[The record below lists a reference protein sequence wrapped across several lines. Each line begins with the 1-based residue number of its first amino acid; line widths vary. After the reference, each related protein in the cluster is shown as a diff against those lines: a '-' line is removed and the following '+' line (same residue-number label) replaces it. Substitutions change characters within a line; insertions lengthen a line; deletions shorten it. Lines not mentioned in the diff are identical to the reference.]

1 MLAGGLIAAPLMSN
15 ANYFSGSDAV
25 IKIALVGCGG
35 RGTGAA
41 SQALLSKQN
50 VRIVA
55 MADAFRDNL
64 DACYLSLTSDEMAES
79 IGGKAILKT
88 RVDVPE
94 ERKFTGFDGYLQA
107 IALADVVVLA
117 TPPGFRPIHF
127 AEAIKQNKHVFM
139 EKPVATDPAGI
150 QSVLATAA
158 IAKQKK
164 AEQEQKL
171 VQEQLKL
178 KKQIEQKEQAL
189 EQQRQREKEKL
200 AQAQRDKKELALKE
214 QKEKDRKDKERK
226 EQEAKRN
233 AQDERKLQA
242 MRDENLRRM
251 AGMAGA
257 TGSPNATGDAL
268 RASGPSPSY
277 GGRIIARVKPNI
289 VFNPDDISGNPVAE
303 VEVRTAPDGK
313 IMSRKLIKSSGNK
326 AWDEAVIKALD
337 KTDTLPRDTD
347 GTIPTMMVLGFK
359 PRD

>member
-1 MLAGGLIAAPLMSN
+1 MSTASMHLELAPPPAEGLGRSLSLALVVHLLLLIALTWGIQWQNTDNTPAVEAELWSALPKAAAPPPPPP
-15 ANYFSGSDAV
+15 A
-25 IKIALVGCGG
+25 
-35 RGTGAA
+35 
-41 SQALLSKQN
+41 
-50 VRIVA
+50 
-55 MADAFRDNL
+55 
-64 DACYLSLTSDEMAES
+64 
-79 IGGKAILKT
+79 
-88 RVDVPE
+88 PE
-94 ERKFTGFDGYLQA
+94 PAPEPPPPPPAPK
-107 IALADVVVLA
+107 VKP
-117 TPPGFRPIHF
+117 TPPAPSRDADI
-127 AEAIKQNKHVFM
+127 
-139 EKPVATDPAGI
+139 
-150 QSVLATAA
+150 A

-164 AEQEQKL
+164 AEQEKKL
-171 VQEQLKL
+171 EQEQLKL
-178 KKQIEQKEQAL
+178 KKQNEQKEKDKAL

-200 AQAQRDKKELALKE
+200 AQAQRDKKEQELKE
-214 QKEKDRKDKERK
+214 QKDRKDKERK
-226 EQEAKRN
+226 AQEAKSA

-268 RASGPSPSY
+268 RASGPSASY

-289 VFNPDDISGNPVAE
+289 VFNPDDVSGNPVAE

-326 AWDEAVIKALD
+326 AWDEAVVKALD

>member
-1 MLAGGLIAAPLMSN
+1 MHLELAPPPAQGLGRSLGLALVVHLLLLIALTWGISWPTDSTPAVEAELWSALPKAAAPPPPPP
-15 ANYFSGSDAV
+15 
-25 IKIALVGCGG
+25 
-35 RGTGAA
+35 
-41 SQALLSKQN
+41 
-50 VRIVA
+50 
-55 MADAFRDNL
+55 
-64 DACYLSLTSDEMAES
+64 
-79 IGGKAILKT
+79 
-88 RVDVPE
+88 VPE
-94 ERKFTGFDGYLQA
+94 PTPEPPPPPPAPK
-107 IALADVVVLA
+107 VKP
-117 TPPGFRPIHF
+117 TPP
-127 AEAIKQNKHVFM
+127 
-139 EKPVATDPAGI
+139 ATSRDADI
-150 QSVLATAA
+150 A

-164 AEQEQKL
+164 AEQEKKL
-171 VQEQLKL
+171 EQEQLKL
-178 KKQIEQKEQAL
+178 KKQIEQKEKEKAL
-189 EQQRQREKEKL
+189 EQQRQREKET
-200 AQAQRDKKELALKE
+200 AQEQRDKKELALKE

-226 EQEAKRN
+226 EQEAKRA

-289 VFNPDDISGNPVAE
+289 VFNPDDVSGNPVAE

>member
-1 MLAGGLIAAPLMSN
+1 MHLELAPPPAQGLGRSLSLALVVHLLLLIALTWGIQWQNMDNTP
-15 ANYFSGSDAV
+15 AV
-25 IKIALVGCGG
+25 EAELWS
-35 RGTGAA
+35 A
-41 SQALLSKQN
+41 LSK
-50 VRIVA
+50 A
-55 MADAFRDNL
+55 AAPPPPPP
-64 DACYLSLTSDEMAES
+64 A
-79 IGGKAILKT
+79 
-88 RVDVPE
+88 PE
-94 ERKFTGFDGYLQA
+94 PTPEPPPPPPAPK
-107 IALADVVVLA
+107 VKP
-117 TPPGFRPIHF
+117 TPPPPSRDADI
-127 AEAIKQNKHVFM
+127 
-139 EKPVATDPAGI
+139 
-150 QSVLATAA
+150 A

-171 VQEQLKL
+171 VQEQIKL

-200 AQAQRDKKELALKE
+200 AQVQRDKKELALKE
-214 QKEKDRKDKERK
+214 QKDRKDKERK
-226 EQEAKRN
+226 EQEAKRA

-289 VFNPDDISGNPVAE
+289 VFNPDDVSGNPVAE

-326 AWDEAVIKALD
+326 AWDDAVIKALD

-347 GTIPTMMVLGFK
+347 GTLPTMMVLGFK

>member
-1 MLAGGLIAAPLMSN
+1 MHLELAPPQAQGLGRSLGLALVVHLLLLIALTWGISWPTDSTPAVEAELWSALPKAAAPPPPPP
-15 ANYFSGSDAV
+15 
-25 IKIALVGCGG
+25 
-35 RGTGAA
+35 
-41 SQALLSKQN
+41 
-50 VRIVA
+50 
-55 MADAFRDNL
+55 
-64 DACYLSLTSDEMAES
+64 
-79 IGGKAILKT
+79 
-88 RVDVPE
+88 VPE
-94 ERKFTGFDGYLQA
+94 PTPEPPPPPPAPK
-107 IALADVVVLA
+107 VKP
-117 TPPGFRPIHF
+117 TPP
-127 AEAIKQNKHVFM
+127 
-139 EKPVATDPAGI
+139 ATSRDADI
-150 QSVLATAA
+150 A

-164 AEQEQKL
+164 AEQEKKL
-171 VQEQLKL
+171 EQEQLKL
-178 KKQIEQKEQAL
+178 KKQIEQKEKEKAL
-189 EQQRQREKEKL
+189 EQQRQREKEK
-200 AQAQRDKKELALKE
+200 AQEQRDKKELALKE

-226 EQEAKRN
+226 EQEAKRA

-289 VFNPDDISGNPVAE
+289 VFNPDDVSGNPVAE

>member
-1 MLAGGLIAAPLMSN
+1 MHLELAPPPAQGLGRSLSLALVVHVMLLIALTWGIQWQNMDNTPAVEAELWSALPKAAAPPPPPP
-15 ANYFSGSDAV
+15 A
-25 IKIALVGCGG
+25 
-35 RGTGAA
+35 
-41 SQALLSKQN
+41 
-50 VRIVA
+50 
-55 MADAFRDNL
+55 
-64 DACYLSLTSDEMAES
+64 
-79 IGGKAILKT
+79 
-88 RVDVPE
+88 PE
-94 ERKFTGFDGYLQA
+94 PTPEPPPPPPAPK
-107 IALADVVVLA
+107 VKP
-117 TPPGFRPIHF
+117 TPPPPSRDADI
-127 AEAIKQNKHVFM
+127 
-139 EKPVATDPAGI
+139 
-150 QSVLATAA
+150 A

-171 VQEQLKL
+171 VQEQIKL

-200 AQAQRDKKELALKE
+200 AQVQRDKKELALKE
-214 QKEKDRKDKERK
+214 QKDRKDKERK
-226 EQEAKRN
+226 AQEAKSA

-289 VFNPDDISGNPVAE
+289 VFNPDDVSGNPVAE

>member
-1 MLAGGLIAAPLMSN
+1 MHLELAPPPAQGLGRSLSLALVVHLLLLIALTWGIQWQNMDNTPAVEAELWSALPKAAAPPPPPP
-15 ANYFSGSDAV
+15 A
-25 IKIALVGCGG
+25 
-35 RGTGAA
+35 
-41 SQALLSKQN
+41 
-50 VRIVA
+50 
-55 MADAFRDNL
+55 
-64 DACYLSLTSDEMAES
+64 
-79 IGGKAILKT
+79 
-88 RVDVPE
+88 PE
-94 ERKFTGFDGYLQA
+94 PTPEPPPPPPAPK
-107 IALADVVVLA
+107 VKP
-117 TPPGFRPIHF
+117 TPPAPSRDADI
-127 AEAIKQNKHVFM
+127 
-139 EKPVATDPAGI
+139 
-150 QSVLATAA
+150 A

-164 AEQEQKL
+164 AEQEKKL
-171 VQEQLKL
+171 EQEQLKL
-178 KKQIEQKEQAL
+178 KKQTEQKEKEKAQ

-200 AQAQRDKKELALKE
+200 AQEQRDKKELALKE

-226 EQEAKRN
+226 EQEAKRA

-242 MRDENLRRM
+242 MRDDNLRRM

-289 VFNPDDISGNPVAE
+289 VFNPDDVSGNPVAE

>member
-1 MLAGGLIAAPLMSN
+1 MHLELAPPPAQGLGRSLGLALVVHLLLLIALTWGISWPTDSTPAVEAELWSALPKAAAPPPPPP
-15 ANYFSGSDAV
+15 
-25 IKIALVGCGG
+25 
-35 RGTGAA
+35 
-41 SQALLSKQN
+41 
-50 VRIVA
+50 
-55 MADAFRDNL
+55 
-64 DACYLSLTSDEMAES
+64 
-79 IGGKAILKT
+79 
-88 RVDVPE
+88 VPE
-94 ERKFTGFDGYLQA
+94 PTPEPPPPPPAPK
-107 IALADVVVLA
+107 VKP
-117 TPPGFRPIHF
+117 TPPAPSRDADI
-127 AEAIKQNKHVFM
+127 
-139 EKPVATDPAGI
+139 
-150 QSVLATAA
+150 A

-164 AEQEQKL
+164 AEQEKKL
-171 VQEQLKL
+171 EQEQLKL
-178 KKQIEQKEQAL
+178 KKQIEQKEKEKAL
-189 EQQRQREKEKL
+189 EQQRQREKEK
-200 AQAQRDKKELALKE
+200 AQEQRDKKELAQKE

-226 EQEAKRN
+226 EQEAKRA

-268 RASGPSPSY
+268 RASGPSASY

-289 VFNPDDISGNPVAE
+289 VFNPDDVSGNPVAE

>member
-1 MLAGGLIAAPLMSN
+1 MSTASMHLELAPPPAQGLGRSLSLALVVHLLLLIALTWGISWPTDSTPAVEAELWSALPKAAAPPP
-15 ANYFSGSDAV
+15 AP
-25 IKIALVGCGG
+25 
-35 RGTGAA
+35 
-41 SQALLSKQN
+41 
-50 VRIVA
+50 
-55 MADAFRDNL
+55 
-64 DACYLSLTSDEMAES
+64 
-79 IGGKAILKT
+79 KAK
-88 RVDVPE
+88 P
-94 ERKFTGFDGYLQA
+94 
-107 IALADVVVLA
+107 
-117 TPPGFRPIHF
+117 TPPPPSRDADI
-127 AEAIKQNKHVFM
+127 
-139 EKPVATDPAGI
+139 
-150 QSVLATAA
+150 A

-164 AEQEQKL
+164 AELEQKL
-171 VQEQLKL
+171 AQEQLKL
-178 KKQIEQKEQAL
+178 KKQTEQKEKAL

-200 AQAQRDKKELALKE
+200 AQAQRDKKEQALKE
-214 QKEKDRKDKERK
+214 QKDRKDKERK
-226 EQEAKRN
+226 AQEAKSA

-242 MRDENLRRM
+242 MREENLRRM

-257 TGSPNATGDAL
+257 TGSPNASGDAL

-289 VFNPDDISGNPVAE
+289 VFNPDDVSGNPVAE

>member
-1 MLAGGLIAAPLMSN
+1 MSTASMHLELAPPPAQGLGRSLGLALVVHLLLLIALTWGISWPTDSTPAVEAELWSALPKAAAPPPPPP
-15 ANYFSGSDAV
+15 A
-25 IKIALVGCGG
+25 
-35 RGTGAA
+35 
-41 SQALLSKQN
+41 
-50 VRIVA
+50 
-55 MADAFRDNL
+55 
-64 DACYLSLTSDEMAES
+64 
-79 IGGKAILKT
+79 
-88 RVDVPE
+88 PE
-94 ERKFTGFDGYLQA
+94 PTPEPPPPPPAPK
-107 IALADVVVLA
+107 VKP
-117 TPPGFRPIHF
+117 TPPAPSRDADI
-127 AEAIKQNKHVFM
+127 
-139 EKPVATDPAGI
+139 
-150 QSVLATAA
+150 A

-164 AEQEQKL
+164 AEQEKKL
-171 VQEQLKL
+171 EQEQLKL
-178 KKQIEQKEQAL
+178 KKQIEQKEKEKAL
-189 EQQRQREKEKL
+189 EQQRQREKEK
-200 AQAQRDKKELALKE
+200 AQEQRDKKELALKE
-214 QKEKDRKDKERK
+214 QKEKDRKNKERK
-226 EQEAKRN
+226 EQEAKRA

-289 VFNPDDISGNPVAE
+289 VFNPDDVSGNPVAE

>member
-1 MLAGGLIAAPLMSN
+1 MSTASMHLELAPPPAQGLGRSLGLALVVHLLLLIALTWGISWPTDSTPAVEAELWSALPKAAAPPPPPP
-15 ANYFSGSDAV
+15 A
-25 IKIALVGCGG
+25 
-35 RGTGAA
+35 
-41 SQALLSKQN
+41 
-50 VRIVA
+50 
-55 MADAFRDNL
+55 
-64 DACYLSLTSDEMAES
+64 
-79 IGGKAILKT
+79 
-88 RVDVPE
+88 PE
-94 ERKFTGFDGYLQA
+94 PTPEPPPPPPAPK
-107 IALADVVVLA
+107 VKP
-117 TPPGFRPIHF
+117 TPPAPSRDADI
-127 AEAIKQNKHVFM
+127 
-139 EKPVATDPAGI
+139 
-150 QSVLATAA
+150 A

-164 AEQEQKL
+164 AEQEKKIE
-171 VQEQLKL
+171 QEQLKL
-178 KKQIEQKEQAL
+178 KKQIEQKEKEKAL
-189 EQQRQREKEKL
+189 EQQRQREKEK
-200 AQAQRDKKELALKE
+200 AQEQRDKKELALKE

-226 EQEAKRN
+226 EQEAKRA

-289 VFNPDDISGNPVAE
+289 VFNPDDVSGNPVAE

>member
-1 MLAGGLIAAPLMSN
+1 MHLELAPPPAQGLGRSLSLALVVHLLLLIALTWGISWPTDSTPAVEAELWSALPKAAAPPPPPP
-15 ANYFSGSDAV
+15 APEPTPEPPPPPPAP
-25 IKIALVGCGG
+25 
-35 RGTGAA
+35 
-41 SQALLSKQN
+41 
-50 VRIVA
+50 
-55 MADAFRDNL
+55 
-64 DACYLSLTSDEMAES
+64 
-79 IGGKAILKT
+79 KAK
-88 RVDVPE
+88 P
-94 ERKFTGFDGYLQA
+94 
-107 IALADVVVLA
+107 
-117 TPPGFRPIHF
+117 TPPPPSRDADI
-127 AEAIKQNKHVFM
+127 
-139 EKPVATDPAGI
+139 
-150 QSVLATAA
+150 A

-171 VQEQLKL
+171 AQEQLKL
-178 KKQIEQKEQAL
+178 RKQTEQKEKEKAL

-200 AQAQRDKKELALKE
+200 AQAQRDKKEQALKE
-214 QKEKDRKDKERK
+214 QKDRKDKERK
-226 EQEAKRN
+226 AQEAKSA
-233 AQDERKLQA
+233 AQDDRKMQA
-242 MRDENLRRM
+242 MREENLRRM

-257 TGSPNATGDAL
+257 TGSPNASGDAL

-289 VFNPDDISGNPVAE
+289 VFNPDDVSGNPVAE

>member
-1 MLAGGLIAAPLMSN
+1 MHLELAPPPAQGLGRSLGLALVVHLLLLIALTWGISWPTDSTPAVEAELWSALPKAAAPPPPPP
-15 ANYFSGSDAV
+15 A
-25 IKIALVGCGG
+25 
-35 RGTGAA
+35 
-41 SQALLSKQN
+41 
-50 VRIVA
+50 
-55 MADAFRDNL
+55 
-64 DACYLSLTSDEMAES
+64 
-79 IGGKAILKT
+79 
-88 RVDVPE
+88 PE
-94 ERKFTGFDGYLQA
+94 PTPEPPPPPPAPK
-107 IALADVVVLA
+107 VKP
-117 TPPGFRPIHF
+117 TPPAPSRDADI
-127 AEAIKQNKHVFM
+127 
-139 EKPVATDPAGI
+139 
-150 QSVLATAA
+150 A

-164 AEQEQKL
+164 AEQEKKL
-171 VQEQLKL
+171 EQEQLKL
-178 KKQIEQKEQAL
+178 KKQIEQKEKEKAL
-189 EQQRQREKEKL
+189 EQQRQREKEK
-200 AQAQRDKKELALKE
+200 AQEQRDKKELALKE
-214 QKEKDRKDKERK
+214 QKEKDRKNKERK
-226 EQEAKRN
+226 EQEAKRA

-289 VFNPDDISGNPVAE
+289 VFNPDDVSGNPVAE

>member
-1 MLAGGLIAAPLMSN
+1 MVKP
-15 ANYFSGSDAV
+15 
-25 IKIALVGCGG
+25 
-35 RGTGAA
+35 
-41 SQALLSKQN
+41 
-50 VRIVA
+50 
-55 MADAFRDNL
+55 
-64 DACYLSLTSDEMAES
+64 
-79 IGGKAILKT
+79 
-88 RVDVPE
+88 
-94 ERKFTGFDGYLQA
+94 
-107 IALADVVVLA
+107 
-117 TPPGFRPIHF
+117 TPP
-127 AEAIKQNKHVFM
+127 
-139 EKPVATDPAGI
+139 PASRDADI
-150 QSVLATAA
+150 A

-171 VQEQLKL
+171 AQEQLKL
-178 KKQIEQKEQAL
+178 KKQAEQKDKEKAL

-200 AQAQRDKKELALKE
+200 AQAQRDKKEQAVKE

-226 EQEAKRN
+226 AQEAKSA

-289 VFNPDDISGNPVAE
+289 VFNPDDVSGNPVAE

>member
-1 MLAGGLIAAPLMSN
+1 MHLELAPPPAQGLGRSLSLALVVHVLLLMALTWGISWPTDSTPAVEAELWSALPKAAAPPPPPP
-15 ANYFSGSDAV
+15 A
-25 IKIALVGCGG
+25 
-35 RGTGAA
+35 
-41 SQALLSKQN
+41 
-50 VRIVA
+50 
-55 MADAFRDNL
+55 
-64 DACYLSLTSDEMAES
+64 
-79 IGGKAILKT
+79 
-88 RVDVPE
+88 PE
-94 ERKFTGFDGYLQA
+94 PTPEPPPPPPAPMVKP
-107 IALADVVVLA
+107 
-117 TPPGFRPIHF
+117 TPP
-127 AEAIKQNKHVFM
+127 
-139 EKPVATDPAGI
+139 PASRDADI
-150 QSVLATAA
+150 A

-171 VQEQLKL
+171 AQEQLKL
-178 KKQIEQKEQAL
+178 KKQAEQKDKEKAL

-200 AQAQRDKKELALKE
+200 AQAQRDKKEQAVKE

-226 EQEAKRN
+226 AQEAKSA

-242 MRDENLRRM
+242 MRDENMRRM

-257 TGSPNATGDAL
+257 TGSPNATGDAM
-268 RASGPSPSY
+268 RASGPSASY

-289 VFNPDDISGNPVAE
+289 VFNPDDVSGNPVAE

-347 GTIPTMMVLGFK
+347 GTIPSMMVLGFK

>member
-1 MLAGGLIAAPLMSN
+1 MHLELAPPPAQGLGRSLGLALVVHLLLLIALTWGISWPTDSTPAVEAELWSALPKAAAPPPPPP
-15 ANYFSGSDAV
+15 A
-25 IKIALVGCGG
+25 
-35 RGTGAA
+35 
-41 SQALLSKQN
+41 
-50 VRIVA
+50 
-55 MADAFRDNL
+55 
-64 DACYLSLTSDEMAES
+64 
-79 IGGKAILKT
+79 
-88 RVDVPE
+88 PE
-94 ERKFTGFDGYLQA
+94 PTPEPPPPPAPK
-107 IALADVVVLA
+107 VKP
-117 TPPGFRPIHF
+117 TPPAPSRDADI
-127 AEAIKQNKHVFM
+127 
-139 EKPVATDPAGI
+139 
-150 QSVLATAA
+150 A

-164 AEQEQKL
+164 AEQEKKL
-171 VQEQLKL
+171 EQEQLKL
-178 KKQIEQKEQAL
+178 KKQIEQKEKEKAL
-189 EQQRQREKEKL
+189 EQQRQREKEK
-200 AQAQRDKKELALKE
+200 AQEQRDKKELALKE

-226 EQEAKRN
+226 EQEAKRA

-289 VFNPDDISGNPVAE
+289 VFNPDDVSGNPVAE

>member
-1 MLAGGLIAAPLMSN
+1 MHLELAPPPAQGLGRSLSLALVVHLLLLIALTWGIQWQNMDNTPAVEAELWSALPKAAAPPPPPP
-15 ANYFSGSDAV
+15 A
-25 IKIALVGCGG
+25 
-35 RGTGAA
+35 
-41 SQALLSKQN
+41 
-50 VRIVA
+50 
-55 MADAFRDNL
+55 
-64 DACYLSLTSDEMAES
+64 
-79 IGGKAILKT
+79 
-88 RVDVPE
+88 PE
-94 ERKFTGFDGYLQA
+94 PTPEPPPPPPAPK
-107 IALADVVVLA
+107 VKP
-117 TPPGFRPIHF
+117 TPPPPSRDADI
-127 AEAIKQNKHVFM
+127 
-139 EKPVATDPAGI
+139 
-150 QSVLATAA
+150 A

-171 VQEQLKL
+171 VQEQIKL

-200 AQAQRDKKELALKE
+200 AQVQRDKKELALKE
-214 QKEKDRKDKERK
+214 QKDRKDKERK
-226 EQEAKRN
+226 AQEAKSA

-268 RASGPSPSY
+268 RPSGPSPSY

-289 VFNPDDISGNPVAE
+289 VFNPDDVSGNPVAE

>member
-1 MLAGGLIAAPLMSN
+1 MAMSTGSMHLELAPPPAQGLGRSLSLALVVHLLLLIALTWGIQWQNMDNTPAVEAELWSALPKATAPPPPPP
-15 ANYFSGSDAV
+15 A
-25 IKIALVGCGG
+25 
-35 RGTGAA
+35 
-41 SQALLSKQN
+41 
-50 VRIVA
+50 
-55 MADAFRDNL
+55 
-64 DACYLSLTSDEMAES
+64 
-79 IGGKAILKT
+79 
-88 RVDVPE
+88 PE
-94 ERKFTGFDGYLQA
+94 PTPEPPPPPPAPK
-107 IALADVVVLA
+107 VKP
-117 TPPGFRPIHF
+117 TPPPPSRDADI
-127 AEAIKQNKHVFM
+127 
-139 EKPVATDPAGI
+139 
-150 QSVLATAA
+150 A

-171 VQEQLKL
+171 VQEQIKL

-200 AQAQRDKKELALKE
+200 AQVQRDKKELALKE
-214 QKEKDRKDKERK
+214 QKDRKDKERK
-226 EQEAKRN
+226 AQEAKSA

-289 VFNPDDISGNPVAE
+289 VFNPDDVSGNPVAE

>member
-1 MLAGGLIAAPLMSN
+1 MSTASMHLELAPPPAQGLGRSLGLALVVHLLLLIALTWGISWPTDSTPAVEAELWSALPKAAAPPPPPP
-15 ANYFSGSDAV
+15 A
-25 IKIALVGCGG
+25 
-35 RGTGAA
+35 
-41 SQALLSKQN
+41 
-50 VRIVA
+50 
-55 MADAFRDNL
+55 
-64 DACYLSLTSDEMAES
+64 
-79 IGGKAILKT
+79 
-88 RVDVPE
+88 PE
-94 ERKFTGFDGYLQA
+94 PTPEPPPPPPAPK
-107 IALADVVVLA
+107 VKP
-117 TPPGFRPIHF
+117 TPPAPSRDADI
-127 AEAIKQNKHVFM
+127 
-139 EKPVATDPAGI
+139 
-150 QSVLATAA
+150 A

-164 AEQEQKL
+164 AEQEKKL
-171 VQEQLKL
+171 EQEQLKL
-178 KKQIEQKEQAL
+178 KKQIEQKEKEKAL
-189 EQQRQREKEKL
+189 EQQRQREKEK
-200 AQAQRDKKELALKE
+200 AQEQRDKKELALKE

-226 EQEAKRN
+226 EQEAKRA

-268 RASGPSPSY
+268 RASGPSASY

-289 VFNPDDISGNPVAE
+289 VFNPDDVSGNPVAE

>member
-1 MLAGGLIAAPLMSN
+1 MHLELAPPPAQGLGRSLGLALVVHLLLLIALTWGISWPTDSTPAVEAELWSALPKAAAPPPPPP
-15 ANYFSGSDAV
+15 A
-25 IKIALVGCGG
+25 
-35 RGTGAA
+35 
-41 SQALLSKQN
+41 
-50 VRIVA
+50 
-55 MADAFRDNL
+55 
-64 DACYLSLTSDEMAES
+64 
-79 IGGKAILKT
+79 
-88 RVDVPE
+88 PE
-94 ERKFTGFDGYLQA
+94 PTPEPPPPPPPPAPK
-107 IALADVVVLA
+107 VKP
-117 TPPGFRPIHF
+117 TPPAPSRDADI
-127 AEAIKQNKHVFM
+127 
-139 EKPVATDPAGI
+139 
-150 QSVLATAA
+150 A

-164 AEQEQKL
+164 AEQEKKL
-171 VQEQLKL
+171 EQEQLKL
-178 KKQIEQKEQAL
+178 KKQIEQKEKEKAL
-189 EQQRQREKEKL
+189 EQQRQREKEK
-200 AQAQRDKKELALKE
+200 AQEQRDKKELALKE

-226 EQEAKRN
+226 EQEAKRA

-268 RASGPSPSY
+268 RASGPSASY

-289 VFNPDDISGNPVAE
+289 VFNPDDVSGNPVAE

>member
-1 MLAGGLIAAPLMSN
+1 MHLELAPPPAQGLGRSLSLALVVHLLLLIALTWGIQWQNMDNTPAVEAELWSALPKAAAPPPPPP
-15 ANYFSGSDAV
+15 A
-25 IKIALVGCGG
+25 
-35 RGTGAA
+35 
-41 SQALLSKQN
+41 
-50 VRIVA
+50 
-55 MADAFRDNL
+55 
-64 DACYLSLTSDEMAES
+64 
-79 IGGKAILKT
+79 
-88 RVDVPE
+88 PE
-94 ERKFTGFDGYLQA
+94 PTPEPPPPLPAPK
-107 IALADVVVLA
+107 VKP
-117 TPPGFRPIHF
+117 TPPAPSRDADI
-127 AEAIKQNKHVFM
+127 
-139 EKPVATDPAGI
+139 
-150 QSVLATAA
+150 A

-164 AEQEQKL
+164 AEQEKKL
-171 VQEQLKL
+171 EQEQLKL
-178 KKQIEQKEQAL
+178 KKQIEQKEKEKAQ

-200 AQAQRDKKELALKE
+200 AQEQRDKKELALKE

-226 EQEAKRN
+226 EQEAKRA

-242 MRDENLRRM
+242 MRDDNLRRM

-289 VFNPDDISGNPVAE
+289 VFNPDDVSGNPVAE

>member
-1 MLAGGLIAAPLMSN
+1 MHLELAPPPAQGLGRSLGLALVVHLLLLIALTWGISWPTDSTPAVEAELWSALPKAAAPPPPPP
-15 ANYFSGSDAV
+15 A
-25 IKIALVGCGG
+25 
-35 RGTGAA
+35 
-41 SQALLSKQN
+41 
-50 VRIVA
+50 
-55 MADAFRDNL
+55 
-64 DACYLSLTSDEMAES
+64 
-79 IGGKAILKT
+79 
-88 RVDVPE
+88 PE
-94 ERKFTGFDGYLQA
+94 PTPEPPPPPPAPK
-107 IALADVVVLA
+107 VKP
-117 TPPGFRPIHF
+117 TPPAPSRDADI
-127 AEAIKQNKHVFM
+127 
-139 EKPVATDPAGI
+139 
-150 QSVLATAA
+150 A

-164 AEQEQKL
+164 AEQEKKL
-171 VQEQLKL
+171 ELEQLKL
-178 KKQIEQKEQAL
+178 KKQTEQKEKAQEL
-189 EQQRQREKEKL
+189 QRQREKEK
-200 AQAQRDKKELALKE
+200 AQELRDKKELALKE

-226 EQEAKRN
+226 EQEAKRA

-268 RASGPSPSY
+268 RASGPSASY

-289 VFNPDDISGNPVAE
+289 VFNPDDVSGNPVAE

>member
-1 MLAGGLIAAPLMSN
+1 MHLELAPPPAQGLGRSLGLALVVHLLLLIALTWGISWPTDSTPAVEAELWSALPKAAAPPPPLP
-15 ANYFSGSDAV
+15 A
-25 IKIALVGCGG
+25 
-35 RGTGAA
+35 
-41 SQALLSKQN
+41 
-50 VRIVA
+50 
-55 MADAFRDNL
+55 
-64 DACYLSLTSDEMAES
+64 
-79 IGGKAILKT
+79 
-88 RVDVPE
+88 PE
-94 ERKFTGFDGYLQA
+94 PTPEPPPPPPAPK
-107 IALADVVVLA
+107 VKP
-117 TPPGFRPIHF
+117 TPPAPSRDADI
-127 AEAIKQNKHVFM
+127 
-139 EKPVATDPAGI
+139 
-150 QSVLATAA
+150 A

-164 AEQEQKL
+164 AEQEKKL
-171 VQEQLKL
+171 EQEQLKL
-178 KKQIEQKEQAL
+178 KKQIEQKEKEKAL
-189 EQQRQREKEKL
+189 EQQRQREKEK
-200 AQAQRDKKELALKE
+200 AQEQRDKKELALKE

-226 EQEAKRN
+226 EQEAKRA

-289 VFNPDDISGNPVAE
+289 VFNPDDVSGNPVAE

>member
-1 MLAGGLIAAPLMSN
+1 MHLELAPPPAQGL
-15 ANYFSGSDAV
+15 
-25 IKIALVGCGG
+25 G
-35 RGTGAA
+35 RSL
-41 SQALLSKQN
+41 SQALVVHL
-50 VRIVA
+50 
-55 MADAFRDNL
+55 L
-64 DACYLSLTSDEMAES
+64 LL
-79 IGGKAILKT
+79 
-88 RVDVPE
+88 
-94 ERKFTGFDGYLQA
+94 
-107 IALADVVVLA
+107 IALTWGIQWQNMDNTPAVEAELWSALPKAAAPPPPPPAPEPMPEPPPPPPAPKVKP
-117 TPPGFRPIHF
+117 TPPAPSRDADI
-127 AEAIKQNKHVFM
+127 
-139 EKPVATDPAGI
+139 
-150 QSVLATAA
+150 A

-164 AEQEQKL
+164 AEQEKKL
-171 VQEQLKL
+171 EQEQLKL
-178 KKQIEQKEQAL
+178 KKQIEQKEKEKAQ

-200 AQAQRDKKELALKE
+200 AQEQRDKKELALKE

-226 EQEAKRN
+226 EQEAKRA

-242 MRDENLRRM
+242 MRDDNLRRM

-289 VFNPDDISGNPVAE
+289 VFNPDDVSGNPVAE

>member
-1 MLAGGLIAAPLMSN
+1 MSTASMHLELAPPPAQGLGRSLGLALVVHLLLLIALTWGISWPTDSTPAVEAELWSALPKAAAPPPPPP
-15 ANYFSGSDAV
+15 A
-25 IKIALVGCGG
+25 
-35 RGTGAA
+35 
-41 SQALLSKQN
+41 
-50 VRIVA
+50 
-55 MADAFRDNL
+55 
-64 DACYLSLTSDEMAES
+64 
-79 IGGKAILKT
+79 
-88 RVDVPE
+88 PE
-94 ERKFTGFDGYLQA
+94 PTPEPPPPPPAPK
-107 IALADVVVLA
+107 VKP
-117 TPPGFRPIHF
+117 TPP
-127 AEAIKQNKHVFM
+127 
-139 EKPVATDPAGI
+139 ATSRDADI
-150 QSVLATAA
+150 A

-164 AEQEQKL
+164 AEQEKKL
-171 VQEQLKL
+171 EQEQLKL
-178 KKQIEQKEQAL
+178 KKQIEQKEKEKAL
-189 EQQRQREKEKL
+189 EQQRQREKEK
-200 AQAQRDKKELALKE
+200 AQEQRDKKELALKE

-226 EQEAKRN
+226 EQEAKRA

-289 VFNPDDISGNPVAE
+289 VFNPDDVSGNPVAE

>member
-1 MLAGGLIAAPLMSN
+1 MHLELAPPPAQGLGRSLGLALVVHLLLLIALTWGISWPTDSTPAVEAELWSALPKAAAPPPPPP
-15 ANYFSGSDAV
+15 A
-25 IKIALVGCGG
+25 
-35 RGTGAA
+35 
-41 SQALLSKQN
+41 
-50 VRIVA
+50 
-55 MADAFRDNL
+55 
-64 DACYLSLTSDEMAES
+64 
-79 IGGKAILKT
+79 
-88 RVDVPE
+88 PE
-94 ERKFTGFDGYLQA
+94 PTPEPPPPPPAPK
-107 IALADVVVLA
+107 VKP
-117 TPPGFRPIHF
+117 TPPAPSRDADI
-127 AEAIKQNKHVFM
+127 
-139 EKPVATDPAGI
+139 
-150 QSVLATAA
+150 A

-164 AEQEQKL
+164 AEQEKKL
-171 VQEQLKL
+171 EQEQLKL
-178 KKQIEQKEQAL
+178 KKQTEQKEKAQEL
-189 EQQRQREKEKL
+189 QRQREKEK
-200 AQAQRDKKELALKE
+200 AQELRDKKELALKE

-226 EQEAKRN
+226 EQEAKRA

-268 RASGPSPSY
+268 RASGPSASY

-289 VFNPDDISGNPVAE
+289 VFNPDDVSGNPVAE

>member
-1 MLAGGLIAAPLMSN
+1 MHLELAPPPAQGLGRSLGLALVVHLLLLIALTWGISWPTDSTPAVEAELWSALPKAAAPPPPPP
-15 ANYFSGSDAV
+15 A
-25 IKIALVGCGG
+25 
-35 RGTGAA
+35 
-41 SQALLSKQN
+41 
-50 VRIVA
+50 
-55 MADAFRDNL
+55 
-64 DACYLSLTSDEMAES
+64 
-79 IGGKAILKT
+79 
-88 RVDVPE
+88 PE
-94 ERKFTGFDGYLQA
+94 PTPEPPPPPPAPK
-107 IALADVVVLA
+107 VKP
-117 TPPGFRPIHF
+117 TPPAPSRDADI
-127 AEAIKQNKHVFM
+127 
-139 EKPVATDPAGI
+139 
-150 QSVLATAA
+150 A

-164 AEQEQKL
+164 AEQEKKL
-171 VQEQLKL
+171 AQEQLKL
-178 KKQIEQKEQAL
+178 KKQTEQKEKEKAL
-189 EQQRQREKEKL
+189 EQQRQREKEK
-200 AQAQRDKKELALKE
+200 AQEQRDKKELALKE

-226 EQEAKRN
+226 EQEAKRA

-268 RASGPSPSY
+268 RASGPSASY

-289 VFNPDDISGNPVAE
+289 VFNPDDVSGNPVAE

>member
-1 MLAGGLIAAPLMSN
+1 MHLELAPPPAQGLGRSLSLALVVHLLLLIALTWGIQWQNMDNTPAVEAELWSALPKAAAPPPPPP
-15 ANYFSGSDAV
+15 A
-25 IKIALVGCGG
+25 
-35 RGTGAA
+35 
-41 SQALLSKQN
+41 
-50 VRIVA
+50 
-55 MADAFRDNL
+55 
-64 DACYLSLTSDEMAES
+64 
-79 IGGKAILKT
+79 
-88 RVDVPE
+88 PE
-94 ERKFTGFDGYLQA
+94 PTPEPPPPPPAPK
-107 IALADVVVLA
+107 VKP
-117 TPPGFRPIHF
+117 TPPAPSRDADI
-127 AEAIKQNKHVFM
+127 
-139 EKPVATDPAGI
+139 
-150 QSVLATAA
+150 A

-164 AEQEQKL
+164 AEQEKKL
-171 VQEQLKL
+171 EQEQLKL
-178 KKQIEQKEQAL
+178 KKQLEQKEKAL
-189 EQQRQREKEKL
+189 EQQRQREKEK
-200 AQAQRDKKELALKE
+200 AQELRDKKELALKE

-226 EQEAKRN
+226 EQEAKRA

-289 VFNPDDISGNPVAE
+289 VFNPDDVSGNPVAE

-347 GTIPTMMVLGFK
+347 GSIPTMMVLGFK

>member
-1 MLAGGLIAAPLMSN
+1 MHLELAPPPAQGLGRSLSLALVVHLLLLIALTWGISWPTDSTPAVEAELWSALPKAAAPPPPPPAPEPTPEPPPPPPAPKVKPAPPTASR
-15 ANYFSGSDAV
+15 DAD
-25 IKIALVGCGG
+25 I
-35 RGTGAA
+35 
-41 SQALLSKQN
+41 
-50 VRIVA
+50 
-55 MADAFRDNL
+55 
-64 DACYLSLTSDEMAES
+64 
-79 IGGKAILKT
+79 
-88 RVDVPE
+88 
-94 ERKFTGFDGYLQA
+94 
-107 IALADVVVLA
+107 
-117 TPPGFRPIHF
+117 
-127 AEAIKQNKHVFM
+127 
-139 EKPVATDPAGI
+139 
-150 QSVLATAA
+150 A

-171 VQEQLKL
+171 AQEQLKL
-178 KKQIEQKEQAL
+178 KKLAEQKDKEKAL
-189 EQQRQREKEKL
+189 EQQRQREREKL
-200 AQAQRDKKELALKE
+200 AQEQRDKKEQALKD
-214 QKEKDRKDKERK
+214 QKEKERKDKERK
-226 EQEAKRN
+226 AQEAKSA

-289 VFNPDDISGNPVAE
+289 VFNPDDVSGNPVAE

>member
-1 MLAGGLIAAPLMSN
+1 MHLELAPPPAQGLGRSLSLALVVHLLLLIALTWGIQWQNMDNTPAVEAELWSALPKAAAPPPPPP
-15 ANYFSGSDAV
+15 A
-25 IKIALVGCGG
+25 
-35 RGTGAA
+35 
-41 SQALLSKQN
+41 
-50 VRIVA
+50 
-55 MADAFRDNL
+55 
-64 DACYLSLTSDEMAES
+64 
-79 IGGKAILKT
+79 
-88 RVDVPE
+88 PE
-94 ERKFTGFDGYLQA
+94 PTPEPPPPPPAPK
-107 IALADVVVLA
+107 VKP
-117 TPPGFRPIHF
+117 TPPPPSRDADI
-127 AEAIKQNKHVFM
+127 
-139 EKPVATDPAGI
+139 
-150 QSVLATAA
+150 A

-178 KKQIEQKEQAL
+178 KKQNEQKEQAL
-189 EQQRQREKEKL
+189 ELQRQREKEKL
-200 AQAQRDKKELALKE
+200 AQVQREKKEQALKE
-214 QKEKDRKDKERK
+214 QKDRKDKERK
-226 EQEAKRN
+226 AQEAKSA

-257 TGSPNATGDAL
+257 TGSPNASGDAM

-289 VFNPDDISGNPVAE
+289 VFNPDDVSGNPVAE